1 MDRDSE
7 GVAAVMAI
15 VPILYLAWSLS
26 WFGTFATTCTG
37 GDPKSLGT
45 GMILSVLFYAAG
57 IFCLHRSDLGT
68 LGLVVALPLVLLLMR
83 QAAWAAELFVVV
95 NIDGRSACNLMMEE
109 EFGEARGGL
118 VENLYAPYYFLASL
132 GSLAALFLS
141 HRRYRQ
147 SHKPRRPTKLR

>member
-1 MDRDSE
+1 MDRDGE
-7 GVAAVMAI
+7 GIAAVIAV
-15 VPILYLAWSLS
+15 VPILYLAWLLS

-37 GDPKSLGT
+37 SDPKSLGT

-68 LGLVVALPLVLLLMR
+68 LGLVVALPLVLLLI
-83 QAAWAAELFVVV
+83 QQTIWAAELFIVV
-95 NIDGRSACNLMMEE
+95 NVDGRSACNLMMGE
-109 EFGEARGGL
+109 EFGEARGGAAEY
-118 VENLYAPYYFLASL
+118 VYAPYYFLASL

-147 SHKPRRPTKLR
+147 SHKPRRPTELR